1 MLEQGRVWSV
11 VARVCIRNRFPP
23 AYPSLL
29 GMERVVVE
37 LVRLEAAEEAAKARA
52 TLSGK
57 ALREHLLKSKDELKV
72 EEEAFRAKAEKD
84 VGASKGTI
92 HTLGNIAKNRMHF
105 IDLCAEWN
113 AGKPG
118 VRKTKLA
125 FERLAASEQHPYT
138 HIMTSCWSNRPYLFE
153 GGLKEACLY
162 QFKLLRKKGLDPDAD
177 TGQIQSEINKIGK
190 AVELLNKWAAESQM
204 DIFFPGHGGLRR
216 QQAASQQ
223 VREIERRCGGPMD
236 RGQKYKRFPCLRPGW
251 PDELG
256 QQKLDFEIELEA
268 QEKSQELRE
277 KEIEE
282 RYNTTQSKR
291 SEQAMA
297 AARLN
302 NKAAGREEVQQ
313 GGYEGEQA
321 AVFDDIFGDGGQA
334 SEEPLSPSLQPRQ
347 ASPYQEGPREEG
359 GFTEERVEER
369 VDRCFNPEPDKAPV
383 FKRLCSEGVLWEDAT
398 TAGGFGQSDDEDEAH
413 VHKKRRAEV
422 YGFGDEDVDLDE
434 AEMTNGY
441 Y

>member
-1 MLEQGRVWSV
+1 
-11 VARVCIRNRFPP
+11 
-23 AYPSLL
+23 
-29 GMERVVVE
+29 MEA

-57 ALREHLLKSKDELKV
+57 ALREHLLKSKDELKA

-84 VGASKGTI
+84 VGASKETI
-92 HTLGNIAKNRMHF
+92 HTLGNIARNHMHF
-105 IDLCAEWN
+105 ITLCAEWN

-125 FERLAASEQHPYT
+125 FERLAASERHPYT
-138 HIMTSCWSNRPYLFE
+138 PTMEYCWSNRPYLFE

-162 QFKLLRKKGLDPDAD
+162 QFKLLRKKGLEPDAD
-177 TGQIQSEINKIGK
+177 TGRIQSDIYKIGK
-190 AVELLNKWAAESQM
+190 AVELLNKWAGESQM
-204 DIFFPGHGGLRR
+204 DHFFPGHGGFRR
-216 QQAASQQ
+216 QQAATQQ
-223 VREIERRCGGPMD
+223 VLEIERKDGGPMD
-236 RGQKYKRFPCLRPGW
+236 REEKYRRFPCLRPGW
-251 PDELG
+251 PDQLPD
-256 QQKLDFEIELEA
+256 QRLDFEIELEA
-268 QEKSQELRE
+268 QEKRQQLRE
-277 KEIEE
+277 KELED
-282 RYNTTQSKR
+282 RYKTKQSKL

-302 NKAAGREEVQQ
+302 NKAAGREEEEEVRQ

-321 AVFDDIFGDGGQA
+321 AVFDNIFGDGEQDSA
-334 SEEPLSPSLQPRQ
+334 EPLSPSLQPRQ

-359 GFTEERVEER
+359 GYTEER
-369 VDRCFNPEPDKAPV
+369 VDRRFNPEPDKAPV
-383 FKRLCSEGVLWEDAT
+383 FKRLRSERALWEEAA
-398 TAGGFGQSDDEDEAH
+398 TAGGFGQSDDEDEANM
-413 VHKKRRAEV
+413 HKKRRAEV